1 MRGIGD
7 SSHPPLT
14 ERTASMFGTLG
25 FRLRA
30 GQACAHRGDDSNDR
44 NALTLP
50 EPSVGSRTGKLHS
63 GKTIR

>member
-1 MRGIGD
+1 
-7 SSHPPLT
+7 
-14 ERTASMFGTLG
+14 MFGTLG